1 MHCLWKQFYTR
12 VLSPVDEAL
21 RHGAIVRG
29 MDVDE
34 DEVLLGEKLAP
45 ELQKK
50 VLRGGD
56 EFLVNLLSRVPEESY
71 GRLARMMGE
80 IK

>member
-1 MHCLWKQFYTR
+1 M
-12 VLSPVDEAL
+12 

-29 MDVDE
+29 M
-34 DEVLLGEKLAP
+34 EVEEEEVVLGETLAP
-45 ELQKK
+45 QLEKK
-50 VLRGGD
+50 VLRSGD
-56 EFLVNLLSRVPEESY
+56 QFLINLLRTVPEESY

>member
-1 MHCLWKQFYTR
+1 MQG
-12 VLSPVDEAL
+12 AA
-21 RHGAIVRG
+21 AIVLVCGSLTLCAPTGRPWPQNKAARTL
-29 MDVDE
+29 
-34 DEVLLGEKLAP
+34 LLGEKLAP

-56 EFLVNLLSRVPEESY
+56 EFLINFLRTIPEESY

>member
-1 MHCLWKQFYTR
+1 
-12 VLSPVDEAL
+12 
-21 RHGAIVRG
+21 

-34 DEVLLGEKLAP
+34 EEVLLGEKLAP

-56 EFLVNLLSRVPEESY
+56 EFLVNVLRTIPAESY

-80 IK
+80 VK

>member
-1 MHCLWKQFYTR
+1 MACGCSFTQDFSVHLN
-12 VLSPVDEAL
+12 EAL

-29 MDVDE
+29 MEVEE
-34 DEVLLGEKLAP
+34 DEVILGETLAP
-45 ELQKK
+45 ELKKK
-50 VLRGGD
+50 VLRSGD
-56 EFLVNLLSRVPEESY
+56 EFLVNLLKTVPEESY

>member
-1 MHCLWKQFYTR
+1 L
-12 VLSPVDEAL
+12 
-21 RHGAIVRG
+21 
-29 MDVDE
+29 
-34 DEVLLGEKLAP
+34 LLGEKLAP

-56 EFLVNLLSRVPEESY
+56 EFLINFLRTIPEESY